1 MNRNKFYHNNLL
13 VSHKQ
18 TMLIGIGG
26 MSFMALLVVSSIV
39 WSFAHYRKTTQNT
52 YVFHRKG
59 AAIAIYDDR
68 TKPSF
73 TRPNSRSLSAQK
85 R

>member
-1 MNRNKFYHNNLL
+1 MNRNRIHDNNLL

-18 TMLIGIGG
+18 TMLVGIGG
-26 MSFMALLVVSSIV
+26 LVLMALMVVSSIV
-39 WSFAHYRKTTQNT
+39 WSFAHYRQTTQNT

-68 TKPSF
+68 TKPSV
-73 TRPNSRSLSAQK
+73 TQLNSRSLSARK

>member
-1 MNRNKFYHNNLL
+1 MNRNRIQHNNLL

-26 MSFMALLVVSSIV
+26 MGFMALMVVSSIV

-68 TKPSF
+68 TKPSL
-73 TRPNSRSLSAQK
+73 TKLNSRSLSARK